1 MERKTLEEMGLEKDQ
16 INTIMSDFGKAV
28 NGLKEQVDTLTAE
41 RDSFKKQV
49 NESNKQLDEMKA
61 NIKDNDELKSQI
73 ADLQGEL
80 KESQENA
87 KAELLSVK
95 KNNAINNALREAHVR
110 DNKAIMPF
118 LNTDEIKFND
128 DGLTGLKGQIE
139 ELQKNKSFLFE
150 QPEPPKEP
158 EEPQGIKATAGKV
171 SKGDDGKP
179 TPIDVKNMS
188 YGELLKLKET
198 NPERYQQAI
207 KELI

>member
-1 MERKTLEEMGLEKDQ
+1 MGLEKDQ
-16 INTIMSDFGKAV
+16 INTIMAEFGKSV

-49 NESNKQLDEMKA
+49 DTSNKQLDEMKA

-73 ADLQGEL
+73 ADLQGQL

-118 LNTDEIKFND
+118 LDTDAIKYND

-139 ELQKNKSFLFE
+139 DLQKNKAFLFE
-150 QPEPPKEP
+150 QPEPQTK
-158 EEPQGIKATAGKV
+158 QGIQATAGKINK
-171 SKGDDGKP
+171 SDDGTSPK
-179 TPIDVKNMS
+179 IDMRKAS
-188 YGELLKLKET
+188 
-198 NPERYQQAI
+198 YQQLLDL
-207 KELI
+207 KQKDPEKFSELMKKYY

>member
-1 MERKTLEEMGLEKDQ
+1 MGLDKDQ
-16 INTIMSDFGKAV
+16 VNTIMAEFGKSV

-41 RDSFKKQV
+41 RDNYKNQV
-49 NESNKQLDEMKA
+49 ENGNKQLDEMKA

-73 ADLQGEL
+73 ADLQGQL

-128 DGLTGLKGQIE
+128 DGLTGLKGQLE
-139 ELQKNKSFLFE
+139 ELQKSL
-150 QPEPPKEP
+150 
-158 EEPQGIKATAGKV
+158 
-171 SKGDDGKP
+171 DL
-179 TPIDVKNMS
+179 M
-188 YGELLKLKET
+188 LKTK
-198 NPERYQQAI
+198 
-207 KELI
+207 

>member
-16 INTIMSDFGKAV
+16 INTIMAEFGKSV

-49 NESNKQLDEMKA
+49 DTSNKQLDEMKA

-73 ADLQGEL
+73 ADLQGQL

-118 LNTDEIKFND
+118 LDTDAIKYND

-139 ELQKNKSFLFE
+139 DLQKNKAFLFE
-150 QPEPPKEP
+150 QPEPQTK
-158 EEPQGIKATAGKV
+158 QGIQATAGKINK
-171 SKGDDGKP
+171 SDDGTSPK
-179 TPIDVKNMS
+179 IDMRKAS
-188 YGELLKLKET
+188 
-198 NPERYQQAI
+198 YQQLLDL
-207 KELI
+207 KQKDPEKFSELMKKYY

>member
-1 MERKTLEEMGLEKDQ
+1 MERKTLEEMGLDKDQ
-16 INTIMSDFGKAV
+16 VNTIMAEFGKSV

-49 NESNKQLDEMKA
+49 DNSNKQLDEMKA

-73 ADLQGEL
+73 ADLQGQL

-95 KNNAINNALREAHVR
+95 KNNAINNALRDAHVR

-118 LNTDEIKFND
+118 LDTDAIKYND

-139 ELQKNKSFLFE
+139 ELQKNKAFLFE
-150 QPEPPKEP
+150 QPEPEK
-158 EEPQGIKATAGKV
+158 PQGIQATAGKV
-171 SKGDDGKP
+171 SKASEEQR
-179 TPIDVKNMS
+179 TPIDISKMN
-188 YGELLKLKET
+188 YAELVALKQR
-198 NPERYQQAI
+198 NPAAYQRAVS
-207 KELI
+207 KVEK

>member
-1 MERKTLEEMGLEKDQ
+1 MERKTLEEMGLDKDQ
-16 INTIMSDFGKAV
+16 VNTIMAEFGKSV

-49 NESNKQLDEMKA
+49 DTSNKQLDEMKA

-73 ADLQGEL
+73 ADLQGQL

-150 QPEPPKEP
+150 QPEPKKP
-158 EEPQGIKATAGKV
+158 GIKATSGKIPKASEEQETHYDI
-171 SKGDDGKP
+171 SK
-179 TPIDVKNMS
+179 MS
-188 YGELLKLKET
+188 YQELLSLKQN
-198 NPERYQQAI
+198 NPAAYQRAVSNLS
-207 KELI
+207 K

>member
-1 MERKTLEEMGLEKDQ
+1 MERKTLEEMGLDKDQ
-16 INTIMSDFGKAV
+16 VNTIMAEFGKSV

-41 RDSFKKQV
+41 RDNYKKQV
-49 NESNKQLDEMKA
+49 DTSNKQLDEMKA

-73 ADLQGEL
+73 ADLQGQL

-95 KNNAINNALREAHVR
+95 KNNAINNALRESHVR

-139 ELQKNKSFLFE
+139 ELQKSKSFLFE
-150 QPEPPKEP
+150 QPEQKKP
-158 EEPQGIKATAGKV
+158 GIKATSGKIPKASEEQETHYDI
-171 SKGDDGKP
+171 SK
-179 TPIDVKNMS
+179 MS
-188 YGELLKLKET
+188 YQELLSLKQN
-198 NPERYQQAI
+198 NPAAYQRAVANLN
-207 KELI
+207 K